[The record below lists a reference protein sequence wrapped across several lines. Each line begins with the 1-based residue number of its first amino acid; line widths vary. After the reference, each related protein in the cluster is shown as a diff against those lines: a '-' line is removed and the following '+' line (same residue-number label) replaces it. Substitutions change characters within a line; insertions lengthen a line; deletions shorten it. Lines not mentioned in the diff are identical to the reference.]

1 MERIH
6 IGDSAV
12 ISPRGSSFSL
22 DDHVESITYGINDRE
37 RRQNSLLV
45 DINPTFSWVWLA
57 QRIPVRIH
65 LSSVPQAVKL
75 VAGRTVSVAIIEGS
89 GS

>member
-1 MERIH
+1 M
-6 IGDSAV
+6 
-12 ISPRGSSFSL
+12 
-22 DDHVESITYGINDRE
+22 
-37 RRQNSLLV
+37 
-45 DINPTFSWVWLA
+45 A
-57 QRIPVRIH
+57 QRIPVLIH